1 MRRNLELRLGP
12 GLLIGTLDVV
22 DQPLIAGLVGIE
34 PLLLPVQDIRQV
46 LQRAFQVRN
55 LDFERLDASVV
66 RHSGYRA
73 GGPPV

>member
-1 MRRNLELRLGP
+1 
-12 GLLIGTLDVV
+12 
-22 DQPLIAGLVGIE
+22 
-34 PLLLPVQDIRQV
+34 
-46 LQRAFQVRN
+46 VRN